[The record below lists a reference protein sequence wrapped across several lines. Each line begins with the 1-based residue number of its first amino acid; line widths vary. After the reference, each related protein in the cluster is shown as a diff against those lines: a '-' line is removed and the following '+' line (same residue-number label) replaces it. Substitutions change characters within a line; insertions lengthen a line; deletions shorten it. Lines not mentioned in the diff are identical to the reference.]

1 MAIEAEKIIPHSAS
15 EIVGAYASRAFH
27 EHLAQKV
34 GSELKSFEVNG
45 TPESGFTV
53 ITHQAMSTDKLPDI
67 AKKAVR
73 GASIS
78 VTVTD
83 KWGAPDESG
92 SRRADTTV
100 EIAGVPVSGTAS
112 QTLHARSDAETK
124 SVVRGDVSVKIP
136 LIGGKVKA
144 AAEPYIGKFVEVQ
157 AKEVSKFIDAQKG

>member
-27 EHLAQKV
+27 EHLSHKV

-53 ITHQAMSTDKLPDI
+53 VTQQAMSTDRLPEV
-67 AKKAVR
+67 AKKVVR
-73 GASIS
+73 GGTIS

-83 KWGAPDESG
+83 KWGAPDEAG

-100 EIAGVPVSGTAS
+100 EIAGVPVSGTAA

-136 LIGGKVKA
+136 LIGGKVKS
-144 AAEPYIGKFVEVQ
+144 AAEPYIGRFVEIQ
-157 AKEVSKFIDAQKG
+157 AKEVSTFIDSRK